1 MFTEHKS
8 VFLFVDSL
16 WSRAPGRASLLI
28 QEEEVKEVECVFS
41 RQTVRRTESRRPFG
55 ESERGKNC
63 FQYWRTQKEDFAMSW
78 GTELWDQFENL
89 DKHTQWGIDF
99 LERYAKFVKERLE
112 IEQNYAKQLRNLVK
126 KYCPKRSKDEEPR
139 FTSCLSFYS
148 ILNELNDYAG
158 QREVVAEEM
167 AHRVYGE
174 LMRYSQDLKAERKH
188 HLQEGRKAQ
197 QHLDHCW
204 KQMDN
209 SKKKFER
216 ECREAEKS
224 QMTYERLDN
233 DINATKSEVEKA
245 KAQFYMRTHSAD
257 ESKNEYAAQLQSFNA
272 EQWKHFHSAIPQIF
286 KNLQNMDE
294 RRTVKLGE
302 TYRSFA
308 EAERRVI
315 PIISKCL
322 EGMVSA
328 AKAVDERRDSVIVV
342 ESFKSGFEPPADFPF
357 EDFSQNLSRTGSD
370 GTISNTP
377 KGDKDRDRDGAP
389 GPRSDPK
396 HPMSRTKNKL
406 WLFGKKPKAPSLE
419 DFSHLPPEQRRKRL
433 QQRIDELNRELQ
445 KEMDQRDALNKMKDV
460 YEKSPQM
467 GDPNSLQPKISETIC
482 NMEKLRSE
490 IHKNE
495 TWLSEVEGKQS
506 SRGDRRHS
514 ADNHHHGPQ
523 GRESPEGSYTD
534 DTSQEH
540 HTPHHR
546 PGPAQPRHPNPDP
559 HEFDDEF
566 DDDDPLPVIGHC
578 KALYSFDGQNEGTL
592 VMAEDEVLYI
602 IEEDKGDGWTR
613 ARKQSGEEGYVP
625 TSYVEITL
633 EKNSK
638 GAVTY
643 I

>member
-1 MFTEHKS
+1 
-8 VFLFVDSL
+8 
-16 WSRAPGRASLLI
+16 
-28 QEEEVKEVECVFS
+28 
-41 RQTVRRTESRRPFG
+41 
-55 ESERGKNC
+55 
-63 FQYWRTQKEDFAMSW
+63 MSW

-126 KYCPKRSKDEEPR
+126 KYCPKRAKDEEPR

-148 ILNELNDYAG
+148 VLNELNDYAG
-158 QREVVAEEM
+158 QREVVAEEL
-167 AHRVYGE
+167 AHKVYGE
-174 LMRYSQDLKAERKH
+174 LMRYSLDLKAERKH

-209 SKKKFER
+209 SKRKFER
-216 ECREAEKS
+216 ECKEAEKS
-224 QMTYERLDN
+224 QISFDRLDN

-245 KAQFYMRTHSAD
+245 KAQFYLRTHMAD
-257 ESKNEYAAQLQSFNA
+257 ESKNEYAAQLQNFNA
-272 EQWKHFHSAIPQIF
+272 EQWKHFNNAIPHIF
-286 KNLQNMDE
+286 KNLQDMDE

-315 PIISKCL
+315 PIVSKCL

-328 AKAVDERRDSVIVV
+328 AKAVDMRRDSSIVV
-342 ESFKSGFEPPADFPF
+342 ESFKSGFDPPGDFPF

-377 KGDKDRDRDGAP
+377 KGDRDREKDGAP

-433 QQRIDELNRELQ
+433 QQRIDELGKELQ

-460 YEKSPQM
+460 YEKNPQM
-467 GDPNSLQPKISETIC
+467 GDPSSLQPKISETIC

-514 ADNHHHGPQ
+514 ADNHHHTPQ

-540 HTPHHR
+540 HPPHHR
-546 PGPAQPRHPNPDP
+546 STPPQPGPPNPDP

-625 TSYVEITL
+625 TSYVEITM
-633 EKNSK
+633 ERNSK
-638 GAVTY
+638 GS
-643 I
+643 

>member
-1 MFTEHKS
+1 
-8 VFLFVDSL
+8 
-16 WSRAPGRASLLI
+16 
-28 QEEEVKEVECVFS
+28 
-41 RQTVRRTESRRPFG
+41 
-55 ESERGKNC
+55 
-63 FQYWRTQKEDFAMSW
+63 MSW
-78 GTELWDQFENL
+78 GTELWDQFDNL

-99 LERYAKFVKERLE
+99 LERYAKFVKERLD

-167 AHRVYGE
+167 GHKVYGE

-197 QHLDHCW
+197 QYLDHCW

-216 ECREAEKS
+216 ECKEAEKS
-224 QMTYERLDN
+224 QMSYEKLDN

-245 KAQFYMRTHSAD
+245 KSQFYLRTHMAD
-257 ESKNEYAAQLQSFNA
+257 ESKNEYAAQLQNFNA
-272 EQWKHFHSAIPQIF
+272 EQWKHFNNAIPHIF
-286 KNLQNMDE
+286 KNLQDMDE

-315 PIISKCL
+315 PIVSKCL

-328 AKAVDERRDSVIVV
+328 AKAVDERRDSAIVV
-342 ESFKSGFEPPADFPF
+342 ESFKSGFEPPGDFPF

-377 KGDKDRDRDGAP
+377 KGDRDGAP
-389 GPRSDPK
+389 GPRPDPK
-396 HPMSRTKNKL
+396 HSMSKTKNKL

-433 QQRIDELNRELQ
+433 QQRIDELNKELQ

-460 YEKSPQM
+460 YEKNPQM
-467 GDPNSLQPKISETIC
+467 GDPSSLQPKISETIC

-514 ADNHHHGPQ
+514 ADNHHHTPQ
-523 GRESPEGSYTD
+523 GRESPEGSYTE

-546 PGPAQPRHPNPDP
+546 TSPPQPGQPNPDP

-625 TSYVEITL
+625 TSYVEITM
-633 EKNSK
+633 EKNCK

>member
-1 MFTEHKS
+1 
-8 VFLFVDSL
+8 
-16 WSRAPGRASLLI
+16 
-28 QEEEVKEVECVFS
+28 
-41 RQTVRRTESRRPFG
+41 
-55 ESERGKNC
+55 
-63 FQYWRTQKEDFAMSW
+63 MSW
-78 GTELWDQFENL
+78 GTELWDQFDNL

-99 LERYAKFVKERLE
+99 VERYAKFVKERLD

-148 ILNELNDYAG
+148 LLNELNDYAG

-197 QHLDHCW
+197 QYLDHCW

-209 SKKKFER
+209 SKRKFER
-216 ECREAEKS
+216 ECKEAEKS
-224 QMTYERLDN
+224 QITFDRLDN

-245 KAQFYMRTHSAD
+245 KAQFYLRTHMAD
-257 ESKNEYAAQLQSFNA
+257 ESKNEYAAQLQNFNA
-272 EQWKHFHSAIPQIF
+272 EQWKHFNNAIPHIF
-286 KNLQNMDE
+286 KNLQDMDE

-315 PIISKCL
+315 PIVSKCL

-328 AKAVDERRDSVIVV
+328 AKAVDERRDSGIVV
-342 ESFKSGFEPPADFPF
+342 ESFKSGFDPPGDFPF

-377 KGDKDRDRDGAP
+377 KGDKDRDGAP
-389 GPRSDPK
+389 GSRPDLK
-396 HPMSRTKNKL
+396 QHPMSRTKNKL

-433 QQRIDELNRELQ
+433 QARIDELNKELQ

-460 YEKSPQM
+460 YEKNPQM
-467 GDPNSLQPKISETIC
+467 GDPGSLQPKISETIC

-514 ADNHHHGPQ
+514 ADNHHHAPQ

-546 PGPAQPRHPNPDP
+546 PKSPPSAHPNPDP

-578 KALYSFDGQNEGTL
+578 KALYGFDGQNEGTL

-625 TSYVEITL
+625 TSYVDITL

-638 GAVTY
+638 GS
-643 I
+643 

>member
-1 MFTEHKS
+1 
-8 VFLFVDSL
+8 
-16 WSRAPGRASLLI
+16 
-28 QEEEVKEVECVFS
+28 
-41 RQTVRRTESRRPFG
+41 
-55 ESERGKNC
+55 
-63 FQYWRTQKEDFAMSW
+63 MSW
-78 GTELWDQFENL
+78 GTELWDQFDNL

-99 LERYAKFVKERLE
+99 LERYAKFVKERLD

-167 AHRVYGE
+167 AHKVYGE
-174 LMRYSQDLKAERKH
+174 LMRYSLDLKAERKH

-204 KQMDN
+204 KQMDS

-224 QMTYERLDN
+224 QVTYDRLDN

-245 KAQFYMRTHSAD
+245 KAQFYLRTHTAD
-257 ESKNEYAAQLQSFNA
+257 ESKNEYASQLQNFNA
-272 EQWKHFHSAIPQIF
+272 EQWKHFNNAIPHIF
-286 KNLQNMDE
+286 KNLQDMDE

-302 TYRSFA
+302 TYRCFA

-315 PIISKCL
+315 PIVSKCL
-322 EGMVSA
+322 EGMVVA
-328 AKAVDERRDSVIVV
+328 AKAVNERKDSAIVV
-342 ESFKSGFEPPADFPF
+342 ESFKSGFEPPGDFPF

-377 KGDKDRDRDGAP
+377 KGERDRDRDRDRDGAP
-389 GPRSDPK
+389 APRSDPK
-396 HPMSRTKNKL
+396 HPMNRTKNKL
-406 WLFGKKPKAPSLE
+406 WLFGKKPKWSVKMAPSLE

-433 QQRIDELNRELQ
+433 QQRIDELNKELQ
-445 KEMDQRDALNKMKDV
+445 KEIDQRDALNKMKDV
-460 YEKSPQM
+460 YEKNPQM
-467 GDPNSLQPKISETIC
+467 GDPNSLQPQISETMC

-490 IHKNE
+490 IHRNE

-514 ADNHHHGPQ
+514 ADNHHHTPQ

-546 PGPAQPRHPNPDP
+546 PNPSQSGQPNPDP

-613 ARKQSGEEGYVP
+613 ARKQSGEDGYVP
-625 TSYVEITL
+625 TSYVEITM

-638 GAVTY
+638 GS
-643 I
+643 

>member
-1 MFTEHKS
+1 
-8 VFLFVDSL
+8 
-16 WSRAPGRASLLI
+16 
-28 QEEEVKEVECVFS
+28 
-41 RQTVRRTESRRPFG
+41 
-55 ESERGKNC
+55 
-63 FQYWRTQKEDFAMSW
+63 MSW
-78 GTELWDQFENL
+78 GTELWDQFDNL

-99 LERYAKFVKERLE
+99 VERYAKFVKERLD

-126 KYCPKRSKDEEPR
+126 KYCPKRSKEEEPR
-139 FTSCLSFYS
+139 FTSCVSFYS
-148 ILNELNDYAG
+148 ILHELNDYAG
-158 QREVVAEEM
+158 QRELVAEEM
-167 AHRVYGE
+167 ALKVYSE
-174 LMRYSQDLKAERKH
+174 LMRYSQDLKGERKH

-197 QHLDHCW
+197 QFLDQCW

-216 ECREAEKS
+216 ECKEAEKS
-224 QMTYERLDN
+224 QNTYERLDN

-245 KAQFYMRTHSAD
+245 KGQFYLRTHMAD
-257 ESKNEYAAQLQSFNA
+257 ESKNEYAAQLQNFNA
-272 EQWKHFHSAIPQIF
+272 EQWKHFNNAIPHIF

-308 EAERRVI
+308 EAERKVI

-322 EGMVSA
+322 DGMVSA
-328 AKAVDERRDSVIVV
+328 AKAVDERKDSAIVV
-342 ESFKSGFEPPADFPF
+342 ESFKSGFEPPGDFPF
-357 EDFSQNLSRTGSD
+357 EDYSQNLSRTGSD

-377 KGDKDRDRDGAP
+377 KGERERDGGSA
-389 GPRSDPK
+389 PRSDPK
-396 HPMSRTKNKL
+396 HPIGRAKNKL

-419 DFSHLPPEQRRKRL
+419 DFSHLPPEQRRKKL
-433 QQRIDELNRELQ
+433 LQRIDELNKELQ
-445 KEMDQRDALNKMKDV
+445 KEVDQRDGLNKMKDV
-460 YEKSPQM
+460 YEKNPQM
-467 GDPNSLQPKISETIC
+467 GDPSSLQPKISETIC

-490 IHKNE
+490 IHRHE
-495 TWLSEVEGKQS
+495 SWLSEVEGKQS

-514 ADNHHHGPQ
+514 VDNHHQTPQ
-523 GRESPEGSYTD
+523 GRESPEGSYTE

-546 PGPAQPRHPNPDP
+546 SAPAKPGNPNPDP

-578 KALYSFDGQNEGTL
+578 KALYSFDGMKYFLWLQGPGI
-592 VMAEDEVLYI
+592 LYI

-625 TSYVEITL
+625 TSYVEITM

>member
-8 VFLFVDSL
+8 VFLFVDCL

-28 QEEEVKEVECVFS
+28 QEEEVKEVECEFS
-41 RQTVRRTESRRPFG
+41 RQTVGRTESRRPFG
-55 ESERGKNC
+55 ESERGENC

-126 KYCPKRSKDEEPR
+126 KYCPKRSKDEE

-216 ECREAEKS
+216 ECKEAEKS
-224 QMTYERLDN
+224 QITYERLDN

-245 KAQFYMRTHSAD
+245 KAQFYMRTHAAD

-328 AKAVDERRDSVIVV
+328 AKAVDERRDSAIVV

-377 KGDKDRDRDGAP
+377 KGDRDRD
-389 GPRSDPK
+389 
-396 HPMSRTKNKL
+396 RTKNKL
-406 WLFGKKPKAPSLE
+406 WLFGKKPKVQE

-460 YEKSPQM
+460 YEKNPQM

-506 SRGDRRHS
+506 SRGDRRHIPCTLS
-514 ADNHHHGPQ
+514 SRLFPV
-523 GRESPEGSYTD
+523 SPEGSYTD

-540 HTPHHR
+540 QTPHHR

>member
-1 MFTEHKS
+1 
-8 VFLFVDSL
+8 
-16 WSRAPGRASLLI
+16 
-28 QEEEVKEVECVFS
+28 
-41 RQTVRRTESRRPFG
+41 
-55 ESERGKNC
+55 
-63 FQYWRTQKEDFAMSW
+63 MSW

-99 LERYAKFVKERLE
+99 LERYAKFVKERLD
-112 IEQNYAKQLRNLVK
+112 IEQSYAKQLRNLVK
-126 KYCPKRSKDEEPR
+126 KYCPKRPKDEEPR
-139 FTSCLSFYS
+139 FTSCVSFYS
-148 ILNELNDYAG
+148 ILGELNDYAG

-167 AHRVYGE
+167 SHKVYNE
-174 LMRYSQDLKAERKH
+174 LMRYSQELKAERKH

-197 QHLDHCW
+197 QFLDHCW

-216 ECREAEKS
+216 ECREAEKA
-224 QMTYERLDN
+224 QMTFDRLDN

-245 KAQFYMRTHSAD
+245 KAQLYMRTHMAD
-257 ESKNEYAAQLQSFNA
+257 ESKNEYAAQLQNFNG
-272 EQWKHFHSAIPQIF
+272 EQWKHYNNSVPHIF
-286 KNLQNMDE
+286 KNIQDMDE

-302 TYRSFA
+302 TYQRFA
-308 EAERRVI
+308 EAEKRVI

-322 EGMVSA
+322 DGMVSA
-328 AKAVDERRDSVIVV
+328 AKAVDARRDSSIVV
-342 ESFKSGFEPPADFPF
+342 ESFKSGFEPPGDFPF
-357 EDFSQNLSRTGSD
+357 EDFSQHLSRTGSD

-377 KGDKDRDRDGAP
+377 KSDRDLGP
-389 GPRSDPK
+389 IPRSEAK
-396 HPMSRTKNKL
+396 HTIGRSKNKL
-406 WLFGKKPKAPSLE
+406 WLFGKKPKVPSLE

-433 QQRIDELNRELQ
+433 QQKLDELNKELQ
-445 KEMDQRDALNKMKDV
+445 KETDQRDALNKMKDV
-460 YEKSPQM
+460 YEKNPQM
-467 GDPNSLQPKISETIC
+467 GDPNSLQPRISETNC
-482 NMEKLRSE
+482 NIQKLRSE

-514 ADNHHHGPQ
+514 ADNHHHTPH

-540 HTPHHR
+540 HTPRHR
-546 PGPAQPRHPNPDP
+546 PAQPTQPIHDP

-592 VMAEDEVLYI
+592 TMAEDEVLYI

-625 TSYVEITL
+625 TSYVEITI

-638 GAVTY
+638 GS
-643 I
+643 

>member
-1 MFTEHKS
+1 
-8 VFLFVDSL
+8 
-16 WSRAPGRASLLI
+16 
-28 QEEEVKEVECVFS
+28 
-41 RQTVRRTESRRPFG
+41 
-55 ESERGKNC
+55 
-63 FQYWRTQKEDFAMSW
+63 MSW
-78 GTELWDQFENL
+78 GTELWDQFDNL
-89 DKHTQWGIDF
+89 DKHTQWSIDF
-99 LERYAKFVKERLE
+99 LERYAKFVKERLD
-112 IEQNYAKQLRNLVK
+112 IEQNYAKQLRSLVK
-126 KYCPKRSKDEEPR
+126 KYCPKRSKEEEPR

-167 AHRVYGE
+167 AHKVYGE

-197 QHLDHCW
+197 QGLDHCW

-209 SKKKFER
+209 SKRKFER
-216 ECREAEKS
+216 ECKEAEKS
-224 QMTYERLDN
+224 QLTFDRLDN

-245 KAQFYMRTHSAD
+245 KAQFYLRTHMAD
-257 ESKNEYAAQLQSFNA
+257 ESKNEYAAQLQNFNA
-272 EQWKHFHSAIPQIF
+272 EQWKHFNNNIPHIF
-286 KNLQNMDE
+286 KNLQDMDE

-308 EAERRVI
+308 EAERRVV

-328 AKAVDERRDSVIVV
+328 AKAVDERRDSAIVV
-342 ESFKSGFEPPADFPF
+342 ESFKSGFDPPGDFPF

-377 KGDKDRDRDGAP
+377 KGDRDKDGAP

-396 HPMSRTKNKL
+396 HPTSRTKNKL

-433 QQRIDELNRELQ
+433 QQRIDELNKELQ
-445 KEMDQRDALNKMKDV
+445 KEVDQRDALNKMKDV
-460 YEKSPQM
+460 YEKNPQM
-467 GDPNSLQPKISETIC
+467 GDPSSLQPKISETIC

-514 ADNHHHGPQ
+514 ADNHHHTPQ

-540 HTPHHR
+540 HTPHRR
-546 PGPAQPRHPNPDP
+546 PTPAQPGPPNPDP

-625 TSYVEITL
+625 TSYVEITM

>member
-1 MFTEHKS
+1 
-8 VFLFVDSL
+8 
-16 WSRAPGRASLLI
+16 
-28 QEEEVKEVECVFS
+28 
-41 RQTVRRTESRRPFG
+41 
-55 ESERGKNC
+55 
-63 FQYWRTQKEDFAMSW
+63 MSW
-78 GTELWDQFENL
+78 GTELWDQFDNL

-99 LERYAKFVKERLE
+99 LERYAKFVKERLD

-148 ILNELNDYAG
+148 VLNELNDYAG

-167 AHRVYGE
+167 AHKVYGE

-197 QHLDHCW
+197 QYLDHCW

-224 QMTYERLDN
+224 QITYDRLDN

-245 KAQFYMRTHSAD
+245 KAQFYLRTHMAD
-257 ESKNEYAAQLQSFNA
+257 ESKNEYAAQLQNFNA
-272 EQWKHFHSAIPQIF
+272 EQWKHFNNAIPHIF
-286 KNLQNMDE
+286 KNLQDMDE

-315 PIISKCL
+315 PIITKCL
-322 EGMVSA
+322 DGMVSA
-328 AKAVDERRDSVIVV
+328 AKAVDNKRDSSIVI
-342 ESFKSGFEPPADFPF
+342 ESFKSGFEPPGDFPF

-377 KGDKDRDRDGAP
+377 KGDRDRDGAP
-389 GPRSDPK
+389 GPRQDPK

-433 QQRIDELNRELQ
+433 QQRIDELSKELQ

-460 YEKSPQM
+460 YEKNPQM
-467 GDPNSLQPKISETIC
+467 GDPSSLQPKISETIC

-495 TWLSEVEGKQS
+495 TWLAEVEGKQS

-514 ADNHHHGPQ
+514 ADNHHHTPQ

-540 HTPHHR
+540 HTPHKHSSPPQ
-546 PGPAQPRHPNPDP
+546 PGQPNPDP

-625 TSYVEITL
+625 TSYVEITM

-638 GAVTY
+638 GS
-643 I
+643 

>member
-1 MFTEHKS
+1 
-8 VFLFVDSL
+8 
-16 WSRAPGRASLLI
+16 
-28 QEEEVKEVECVFS
+28 
-41 RQTVRRTESRRPFG
+41 
-55 ESERGKNC
+55 
-63 FQYWRTQKEDFAMSW
+63 MSW

-126 KYCPKRSKDEEPR
+126 KYCPKRPKDEEPR
-139 FTSCLSFYS
+139 FTACVSFYS

-158 QREVVAEEM
+158 QRELVAEEM
-167 AHRVYGE
+167 GHKVYGE
-174 LMRYSQDLKAERKH
+174 LMRYSQDLKGERKH

-197 QHLDHCW
+197 QYLDQCW
-204 KQMDN
+204 KQMDS

-216 ECREAEKS
+216 ECKEAEKS
-224 QMTYERLDN
+224 QITFEKLDN
-233 DINATKSEVEKA
+233 DANATKSEVEKA
-245 KAQFYMRTHSAD
+245 KSQYYLRTHMAD
-257 ESKNEYAAQLQSFNA
+257 ESKNEYAAQLQNFNA
-272 EQWKHFHSAIPQIF
+272 EQWKHFNNAIPHIF
-286 KNLQNMDE
+286 KNLQAMDE

-315 PIISKCL
+315 PIVSKCL

-328 AKAVDERRDSVIVV
+328 AKAVDERKDSAIVV
-342 ESFKSGFEPPADFPF
+342 ESFKSGFEPPGDFPF

-370 GTISNTP
+370 VTISSTP
-377 KGDKDRDRDGAP
+377 RADKEGTPVSRPD
-389 GPRSDPK
+389 PRLAINK
-396 HPMSRTKNKL
+396 TKNKL

-419 DFSHLPPEQRRKRL
+419 DYSHLPPEQRRKRL
-433 QQRIDELNRELQ
+433 QQKIEELQ
-445 KEMDQRDALNKMKDV
+445 KELQREIDQRDALNKMKDV
-460 YEKSPQM
+460 YEKNPQM
-467 GDPNSLQPKISETIC
+467 GDPTSLQPKISETMC

-490 IHKNE
+490 IHRNE
-495 TWLSEVEGKQS
+495 TWLSEVEGKPS

-514 ADNHHHGPQ
+514 ADNHQQTPQ

-540 HTPHHR
+540 HTPRHR
-546 PGPAQPRHPNPDP
+546 SIPPPMVHNSDP

-578 KALYSFDGQNEGTL
+578 KALYSFDGQNDGTL
-592 VMAEDEVLYI
+592 MMAEDEVLYI

-625 TSYVEITL
+625 TSYVEITM
-633 EKNSK
+633 ERNSK
-638 GAVTY
+638 GS
-643 I
+643 

>member
-1 MFTEHKS
+1 
-8 VFLFVDSL
+8 
-16 WSRAPGRASLLI
+16 
-28 QEEEVKEVECVFS
+28 
-41 RQTVRRTESRRPFG
+41 
-55 ESERGKNC
+55 
-63 FQYWRTQKEDFAMSW
+63 MSW
-78 GTELWDQFENL
+78 GTELWDQFDNL

-99 LERYAKFVKERLE
+99 LERYAKFVKERLD

-167 AHRVYGE
+167 AHKVYGE

-197 QHLDHCW
+197 QYLDHCW

-209 SKKKFER
+209 SKRKFER

-224 QMTYERLDN
+224 QVTYERLDN

-245 KAQFYMRTHSAD
+245 KAQFYLRTHMAD
-257 ESKNEYAAQLQSFNA
+257 ESKNEYAAQLQNFNA
-272 EQWKHFHSAIPQIF
+272 EQWKHFNNAIPNIF
-286 KNLQNMDE
+286 KKLQDMDE
-294 RRTVKLGE
+294 RRTVKIGE

-308 EAERRVI
+308 EAERKVI

-328 AKAVDERRDSVIVV
+328 AKAVDERRDSAIVV
-342 ESFKSGFEPPADFPF
+342 ESFKSGFEPPGDFPF
-357 EDFSQNLSRTGSD
+357 EDYSQNLNRTGSD
-370 GTISNTP
+370 ATISNTP
-377 KGDKDRDRDGAP
+377 KGDRERDGAP
-389 GPRSDPK
+389 GPRPDPK
-396 HPMSRTKNKL
+396 HAMSRTKNKL
-406 WLFGKKPKAPSLE
+406 WLFGKKPKVPSLE
-419 DFSHLPPEQRRKRL
+419 DFSHLPPEQRRKKL
-433 QQRIDELNRELQ
+433 QQRIDELSKELQ

-460 YEKSPQM
+460 YEKNPQM

-514 ADNHHHGPQ
+514 ADNHHHTPQ

-540 HTPHHR
+540 HTPRHRTGPPQPGQPHH
-546 PGPAQPRHPNPDP
+546 DP

-625 TSYVEITL
+625 TSYIDITL
-633 EKNSK
+633 EKSSK
-638 GAVTY
+638 GSSGRCSCRSVCCGRRHVQPPGGAA
-643 I
+643 

>member
-1 MFTEHKS
+1 MR
-8 VFLFVDSL
+8 VFLGPL
-16 WSRAPGRASLLI
+16 WSRAPGLGGPADSGGGGG
-28 QEEEVKEVECVFS
+28 VSVC
-41 RQTVRRTESRRPFG
+41 RQTVSQEHRSPSGGLESQSG
-55 ESERGKNC
+55 ENC
-63 FQYWRTQKEDFAMSW
+63 VQHGRTQKEESDMSW

-99 LERYAKFVKERLE
+99 LERYAKFVKERLD
-112 IEQNYAKQLRNLVK
+112 IEQTYAKQLRNLVK

-158 QREVVAEEM
+158 QREVVAEDM
-167 AHRVYGE
+167 AHKVYGE
-174 LMRYSQDLKAERKH
+174 LMRYSQDLKSERKH

-197 QHLDHCW
+197 QYLDHCW

-209 SKKKFER
+209 SKRKFER
-216 ECREAEKS
+216 ECKEAEKS
-224 QMTYERLDN
+224 QVTYERLDN

-245 KAQFYMRTHSAD
+245 KAQFYLRTHMAD
-257 ESKNEYAAQLQSFNA
+257 ESKNEYAAQLQNFNA
-272 EQWKHFHSAIPQIF
+272 EQWKHFNNAIPHIF
-286 KNLQNMDE
+286 KNLQDMDQ

-328 AKAVDERRDSVIVV
+328 AKAVDERRDSSIVV
-342 ESFKSGFEPPADFPF
+342 ESFKSGFDPPGDFPF

-377 KGDKDRDRDGAP
+377 KGDRDGTP
-389 GPRSDPK
+389 GSRSDPK

-433 QQRIDELNRELQ
+433 QQRIDELSKELQ

-460 YEKSPQM
+460 YEKNPQM
-467 GDPNSLQPKISETIC
+467 GDPSSLQPKISETIC

-514 ADNHHHGPQ
+514 ADNHHHAPQ

-540 HTPHHR
+540 QTPHR
-546 PGPAQPRHPNPDP
+546 RTSPPQPGHPNPDP

>member
-1 MFTEHKS
+1 
-8 VFLFVDSL
+8 
-16 WSRAPGRASLLI
+16 
-28 QEEEVKEVECVFS
+28 
-41 RQTVRRTESRRPFG
+41 
-55 ESERGKNC
+55 
-63 FQYWRTQKEDFAMSW
+63 MSW

-167 AHRVYGE
+167 AHKVYGE
-174 LMRYSQDLKAERKH
+174 LMRYGQDLKAERKH

-197 QHLDHCW
+197 QYLDHCW

-209 SKKKFER
+209 SKRKFER
-216 ECREAEKS
+216 ECKEAEKS
-224 QMTYERLDN
+224 QVTYERLDN

-245 KAQFYMRTHSAD
+245 KAQFYLRTHMAD
-257 ESKNEYAAQLQSFNA
+257 ESKNEYAAQLQNFNA
-272 EQWKHFHSAIPQIF
+272 EQWKHFNNSIPNIF
-286 KNLQNMDE
+286 KNLQDMDE

-308 EAERRVI
+308 EAERRVV

-328 AKAVDERRDSVIVV
+328 AKAVDERRDSAIVV
-342 ESFKSGFEPPADFPF
+342 ESFKSGFEPPGDFPF
-357 EDFSQNLSRTGSD
+357 EDFSQNLSRTGLD
-370 GTISNTP
+370 GSISNTP
-377 KGDKDRDRDGAP
+377 KGDRDRDGVP

-433 QQRIDELNRELQ
+433 QQRIDELNKELQ

-460 YEKSPQM
+460 YEKNPQM

-514 ADNHHHGPQ
+514 ADNHHHTPQ

-534 DTSQEH
+534 DTNQEH

-546 PGPAQPRHPNPDP
+546 TSPPQPGHPNPDP

-592 VMAEDEVLYI
+592 VMKEDEVLYI

-625 TSYVEITL
+625 TSYVEITM

>member
-1 MFTEHKS
+1 
-8 VFLFVDSL
+8 
-16 WSRAPGRASLLI
+16 
-28 QEEEVKEVECVFS
+28 
-41 RQTVRRTESRRPFG
+41 
-55 ESERGKNC
+55 
-63 FQYWRTQKEDFAMSW
+63 MSW

-216 ECREAEKS
+216 ECKEAEKS
-224 QMTYERLDN
+224 QITYERLDN

-245 KAQFYMRTHSAD
+245 KAQFYMRTHAAD

-328 AKAVDERRDSVIVV
+328 AKAVDERRDSAIVV

-377 KGDKDRDRDGAP
+377 KGDRDRERDGAP

-406 WLFGKKPKAPSLE
+406 WLFGKKPKWSVKMAPSLE

-460 YEKSPQM
+460 YEKNPQM

-540 HTPHHR
+540 QTPHHR

-638 GAVTY
+638 GS
-643 I
+643 

>member
-1 MFTEHKS
+1 
-8 VFLFVDSL
+8 
-16 WSRAPGRASLLI
+16 
-28 QEEEVKEVECVFS
+28 
-41 RQTVRRTESRRPFG
+41 
-55 ESERGKNC
+55 
-63 FQYWRTQKEDFAMSW
+63 MSW
-78 GTELWDQFENL
+78 GTELWDQFDNL

-167 AHRVYGE
+167 AIKVYGE

-197 QHLDHCW
+197 QYLDHSW

-209 SKKKFER
+209 SKRKFER
-216 ECREAEKS
+216 ECKEAEKS
-224 QMTYERLDN
+224 QITYDRLDN

-245 KAQFYMRTHSAD
+245 KAQFYLRTHMAD
-257 ESKNEYAAQLQSFNA
+257 ESKNEYAAQLQNFNA
-272 EQWKHFHSAIPQIF
+272 EQWKHFNNAIPHIF
-286 KNLQNMDE
+286 KNLQDMDE

-315 PIISKCL
+315 PIVSKCL

-328 AKAVDERRDSVIVV
+328 AKAVDQRRDAAIVV
-342 ESFKSGFEPPADFPF
+342 ESFKSGFEPPGDFPF

-377 KGDKDRDRDGAP
+377 KGERERDGAP
-389 GPRSDPK
+389 GPRTDPK
-396 HPMSRTKNKL
+396 HQMSRTKNKL

-433 QQRIDELNRELQ
+433 QQRIDELSKELQ

-460 YEKSPQM
+460 YEKNPQM

-514 ADNHHHGPQ
+514 ADNHHHTPQ

-546 PGPAQPRHPNPDP
+546 TSPPQPGNLNPDP

>member
-1 MFTEHKS
+1 MTIGAL
-8 VFLFVDSL
+8 V
-16 WSRAPGRASLLI
+16 WAALLVQADRE
-28 QEEEVKEVECVFS
+28 QEEEEEECWS
-41 RQTVRRTESRRPFG
+41 ADPQSKLRSTSGSLGAPQRGSLRPIREKSKG
-55 ESERGKNC
+55 ES
-63 FQYWRTQKEDFAMSW
+63 AMSW
-78 GTELWDQFENL
+78 GTELWDQFDNL

-99 LERYAKFVKERLE
+99 LERYAKFVKERLD
-112 IEQNYAKQLRNLVK
+112 IEQNYAKQLRTLVK

-139 FTSCLSFYS
+139 FTSCLSFYAV
-148 ILNELNDYAG
+148 LNELNDYAG

-167 AHRVYGE
+167 THKVYGE

-188 HLQEGRKAQ
+188 HLQEARKAQ

-204 KQMDN
+204 KLMDN
-209 SKKKFER
+209 SKRKFER
-216 ECREAEKS
+216 ECKEAEKS
-224 QMTYERLDN
+224 QITYDRLDN

-245 KAQFYMRTHSAD
+245 KAQFYLRTHMAD
-257 ESKNEYAAQLQSFNA
+257 ESKNEYAAQLQNFNG
-272 EQWKHFHSAIPQIF
+272 EQWKHFNNAIPHIF
-286 KNLQNMDE
+286 KNLQDMDD

-315 PIISKCL
+315 PIVSKCL

-328 AKAVDERRDSVIVV
+328 AKAVDMRRDSAIVV
-342 ESFKSGFEPPADFPF
+342 ESFKSGFEPPGDFPF

-377 KGDKDRDRDGAP
+377 KGDKDRDRE
-389 GPRSDPK
+389 GPPASRTDPK

-433 QQRIDELNRELQ
+433 QQRIDELAKELQ
-445 KEMDQRDALNKMKDV
+445 KEIDQRDALNKMKDV
-460 YEKSPQM
+460 YEKNPQM
-467 GDPNSLQPKISETIC
+467 GDPTSLQPKISETMC
-482 NMEKLRSE
+482 TMEKLRSE

-514 ADNHHHGPQ
+514 ADSHHHTPQ

-540 HTPHHR
+540 QAPQQRPSPPKPGQPH
-546 PGPAQPRHPNPDP
+546 PDT

-613 ARKQSGEEGYVP
+613 ARKQSGGEGYVP
-625 TSYVEITL
+625 TSYVEITM
-633 EKNSK
+633 ERNSK

>member
-1 MFTEHKS
+1 
-8 VFLFVDSL
+8 
-16 WSRAPGRASLLI
+16 
-28 QEEEVKEVECVFS
+28 
-41 RQTVRRTESRRPFG
+41 
-55 ESERGKNC
+55 
-63 FQYWRTQKEDFAMSW
+63 MSW

-216 ECREAEKS
+216 ECKEAEKS
-224 QMTYERLDN
+224 QITYERLDN

-245 KAQFYMRTHSAD
+245 KAQFYMRTHAAD

-328 AKAVDERRDSVIVV
+328 AKAVDERRDSAIVV

-377 KGDKDRDRDGAP
+377 KGDRDRERDGAP

-460 YEKSPQM
+460 YEKNPQM

-540 HTPHHR
+540 QTPHHR

-638 GAVTY
+638 GS
-643 I
+643 

>member
-1 MFTEHKS
+1 
-8 VFLFVDSL
+8 
-16 WSRAPGRASLLI
+16 
-28 QEEEVKEVECVFS
+28 
-41 RQTVRRTESRRPFG
+41 
-55 ESERGKNC
+55 
-63 FQYWRTQKEDFAMSW
+63 MSW

-188 HLQEGRKAQ
+188 EGRKAQ

-224 QMTYERLDN
+224 QITYERLDN

-328 AKAVDERRDSVIVV
+328 AKAVDERRDSAIVV

-370 GTISNTP
+370 AKTTSRQEKHCTMDPIS
-377 KGDKDRDRDGAP
+377 
-389 GPRSDPK
+389 
-396 HPMSRTKNKL
+396 HPDL
-406 WLFGKKPKAPSLE
+406 WLCPLFLLPTQSPAFCPPPPPSSSRSWSTSHLFPPPRFSSDLVSHYLSEIKTTVPRIPRNLRSLRRGVRQTAPSLE

-460 YEKSPQM
+460 YEKNPQM

-546 PGPAQPRHPNPDP
+546 PGP
-559 HEFDDEF
+559 FDDEF

>member
-1 MFTEHKS
+1 MAA
-8 VFLFVDSL
+8 D
-16 WSRAPGRASLLI
+16 
-28 QEEEVKEVECVFS
+28 
-41 RQTVRRTESRRPFG
+41 
-55 ESERGKNC
+55 N
-63 FQYWRTQKEDFAMSW
+63 
-78 GTELWDQFENL
+78 DQFDNL

-99 LERYAKFVKERLE
+99 LERYAKFVKERLD
-112 IEQNYAKQLRNLVK
+112 IEQNSLFHIRNLVK

-148 ILNELNDYAG
+148 ILNELNDFAG

-167 AHRVYGE
+167 SQKVYGE
-174 LMRYSQDLKAERKH
+174 LMRYSQDLKSERKH
-188 HLQEGRKAQ
+188 VRGGRKPK
-197 QHLDHCW
+197 QHLGHCW
-204 KQMDN
+204 KQMNN
-209 SKKKFER
+209 SKRKFER
-216 ECREAEKS
+216 ECKEAEKS
-224 QMTYERLDN
+224 QITYDRLDN

-245 KAQFYMRTHSAD
+245 KSQFYLRTHMAD
-257 ESKNEYAAQLQSFNA
+257 ESKNEYAAQLQNFNA
-272 EQWKHFHSAIPQIF
+272 EQWKHFNNAIPHIF
-286 KNLQNMDE
+286 KNLQDMDE

-315 PIISKCL
+315 PIVSKCL

-328 AKAVDERRDSVIVV
+328 AKAVNERKDSAIVV
-342 ESFKSGFEPPADFPF
+342 ESFKSGFEPPGDFPF

-377 KGDKDRDRDGAP
+377 KGEKDRDSTP

-433 QQRIDELNRELQ
+433 QQRIDELSKELQ

-460 YEKSPQM
+460 YEKNPQM
-467 GDPNSLQPKISETIC
+467 GDPISLQPKISETIC

-514 ADNHHHGPQ
+514 ADNHHHTPQ

-540 HTPHHR
+540 HTPHR
-546 PGPAQPRHPNPDP
+546 RAGPPKPGNPTPDP

-625 TSYVEITL
+625 TSYVEITM

>member
-1 MFTEHKS
+1 
-8 VFLFVDSL
+8 
-16 WSRAPGRASLLI
+16 
-28 QEEEVKEVECVFS
+28 
-41 RQTVRRTESRRPFG
+41 
-55 ESERGKNC
+55 
-63 FQYWRTQKEDFAMSW
+63 MSW

-89 DKHTQWGIDF
+89 DKHSQWGIDF

-167 AHRVYGE
+167 GHKVYGE
-174 LMRYSQDLKAERKH
+174 LMRYGQDLKAERKH

-197 QHLDHCW
+197 QYLDQCW

-216 ECREAEKS
+216 ECKEAEKS
-224 QMTYERLDN
+224 QLSYDRLDN

-245 KAQFYMRTHSAD
+245 KSQFYLRTHMAD
-257 ESKNEYAAQLQSFNA
+257 ESKNEYAAQLQNFNA
-272 EQWKHFHSAIPQIF
+272 EQWKHFNNAIPHIF
-286 KNLQNMDE
+286 KNLQAMDE

-308 EAERRVI
+308 EVERRVV

-328 AKAVDERRDSVIVV
+328 AKAVDERRDSSIVV
-342 ESFKSGFEPPADFPF
+342 ESFKSGFDPPGDFPF

-370 GTISNTP
+370 GTISATP
-377 KGDKDRDRDGAP
+377 KGERDREGGP
-389 GPRSDPK
+389 GPRPDPK
-396 HPMSRTKNKL
+396 HPMGKAKNKL
-406 WLFGKKPKAPSLE
+406 WLFGKKPKSPSSSPPPPPPSSSSSSRPAAHLPPPPRFSSDPVGYCLSEIKTTVPRLPALRGLRRGWSVKMAPSLE

-433 QQRIDELNRELQ
+433 QQRIDELSKELQ
-445 KEMDQRDALNKMKDV
+445 KEVDQRDALNKMKDV
-460 YEKSPQM
+460 YEKNPQM
-467 GDPNSLQPKISETIC
+467 GDPSSLQPKISETMC

-495 TWLSEVEGKQS
+495 SWLSEVEGKQS

-514 ADNHHHGPQ
+514 ADNHHHTPQ

-540 HTPHHR
+540 HTPHHHSSPPQ
-546 PGPAQPRHPNPDP
+546 PGPPNPDP

-625 TSYVEITL
+625 TSYVEITM

>member
-1 MFTEHKS
+1 
-8 VFLFVDSL
+8 
-16 WSRAPGRASLLI
+16 
-28 QEEEVKEVECVFS
+28 
-41 RQTVRRTESRRPFG
+41 
-55 ESERGKNC
+55 
-63 FQYWRTQKEDFAMSW
+63 MSW
-78 GTELWDQFENL
+78 GTELWDQFDNL

-99 LERYAKFVKERLE
+99 LERYAKFVKERLDV
-112 IEQNYAKQLRNLVK
+112 EQNYAKQLRNLVK

-167 AHRVYGE
+167 AHKVYGE

-197 QHLDHCW
+197 QYLDHCW

-209 SKKKFER
+209 SKRKFER
-216 ECREAEKS
+216 DCKEAEKS
-224 QMTYERLDN
+224 QISYDRLDN

-245 KAQFYMRTHSAD
+245 KAQFYLRTHMAD
-257 ESKNEYAAQLQSFNA
+257 ESKNEYAAQLQNFNA
-272 EQWKHFHSAIPQIF
+272 EQWKHFNNAIPHIF
-286 KNLQNMDE
+286 KNLQDMDE

-315 PIISKCL
+315 PIVSKCL

-328 AKAVDERRDSVIVV
+328 AKAVDERRDSSIVI
-342 ESFKSGFEPPADFPF
+342 ESFKSGFEPPGDFPF

-370 GTISNTP
+370 ATISNTP
-377 KGDKDRDRDGAP
+377 KGDRERDGAP
-389 GPRSDPK
+389 GPRPDPK
-396 HPMSRTKNKL
+396 HNTGRTKNKL
-406 WLFGKKPKAPSLE
+406 WLFGKKPKAPSVE

-433 QQRIDELNRELQ
+433 QQRIDELSRELQ

-460 YEKSPQM
+460 YEKNPQM
-467 GDPNSLQPKISETIC
+467 GDPSSLQPKISETIC

-514 ADNHHHGPQ
+514 ADNHHHTPQ

-546 PGPAQPRHPNPDP
+546 SGPPQPGNPNPDP

-638 GAVTY
+638 GS
-643 I
+643 

>member
-1 MFTEHKS
+1 MERRRRRRRRKRRRRRRS
-8 VFLFVDSL
+8 VFV
-16 WSRAPGRASLLI
+16 G
-28 QEEEVKEVECVFS
+28 
-41 RQTVRRTESRRPFG
+41 QTVSQEDRSPSGSLG
-55 ESERGKNC
+55 ESEPGKLSPHTG
-63 FQYWRTQKEDFAMSW
+63 RSHTGESAMSW
-78 GTELWDQFENL
+78 GTELWDQFDNL

-99 LERYAKFVKERLE
+99 LERYAKFVKERLD
-112 IEQNYAKQLRNLVK
+112 IEQNYAKLLRNLVK

-148 ILNELNDYAG
+148 ILNELNDFAG

-167 AHRVYGE
+167 SQKVYGE
-174 LMRYSQDLKAERKH
+174 LMRYSQDLKSERKH

-197 QHLDHCW
+197 QYLDHCW

-209 SKKKFER
+209 SKRKFER
-216 ECREAEKS
+216 ECKEAEKS
-224 QMTYERLDN
+224 QINYDRLDN

-245 KAQFYMRTHSAD
+245 KSQFYLRTHMAD
-257 ESKNEYAAQLQSFNA
+257 ESKNEYAAQLQNFNA
-272 EQWKHFHSAIPQIF
+272 EQWKHFNNAIPHIF
-286 KNLQNMDE
+286 KNLQDMDE

-315 PIISKCL
+315 PIVSKCL

-328 AKAVDERRDSVIVV
+328 AKAVDERRDSAIVV
-342 ESFKSGFEPPADFPF
+342 ESFKSGFEPPGDFPF

-377 KGDKDRDRDGAP
+377 KGERDSAP

-433 QQRIDELNRELQ
+433 QQRIDELSKELQ

-460 YEKSPQM
+460 YEKNPQM
-467 GDPNSLQPKISETIC
+467 GDPISLQPKISETIC

-514 ADNHHHGPQ
+514 ADNHHHTPQ

-540 HTPHHR
+540 HTPHR
-546 PGPAQPRHPNPDP
+546 RAGPPQPGKPTPDP

-638 GAVTY
+638 GS
-643 I
+643 

>member
-1 MFTEHKS
+1 
-8 VFLFVDSL
+8 
-16 WSRAPGRASLLI
+16 
-28 QEEEVKEVECVFS
+28 
-41 RQTVRRTESRRPFG
+41 
-55 ESERGKNC
+55 
-63 FQYWRTQKEDFAMSW
+63 
-78 GTELWDQFENL
+78 
-89 DKHTQWGIDF
+89 F

-406 WLFGKKPKAPSLE
+406 WLFGKKPKSPAFCPPPPPSSSRSWSTSHLFPPPRFSSDLVSHYLSEIKTTAPSLE

-546 PGPAQPRHPNPDP
+546 PGP
-559 HEFDDEF
+559 FDDEF

-578 KALYSFDGQNEGTL
+578 KALYSFDGETL
-592 VMAEDEVLYI
+592 EFNLNGVLYI

>member
-1 MFTEHKS
+1 
-8 VFLFVDSL
+8 
-16 WSRAPGRASLLI
+16 
-28 QEEEVKEVECVFS
+28 
-41 RQTVRRTESRRPFG
+41 
-55 ESERGKNC
+55 
-63 FQYWRTQKEDFAMSW
+63 MSW
-78 GTELWDQFENL
+78 GTELWDQFDNL

-99 LERYAKFVKERLE
+99 LERYSKFVKERLD
-112 IEQNYAKQLRNLVK
+112 IEQTYAKQLRTLVK
-126 KYCPKRSKDEEPR
+126 KYCPKRSKEEEPR
-139 FTSCLSFYS
+139 FTTCLSFYS
-148 ILNELNDYAG
+148 VMNELNDYAG

-167 AHRVYGE
+167 AHKVYGE
-174 LMRYSQDLKAERKH
+174 LMKYSQDLKAERKH

-204 KQMDN
+204 KLMDN
-209 SKKKFER
+209 SKRKFER
-216 ECREAEKS
+216 ECKEAEKS
-224 QMTYERLDN
+224 QITYDRLDN

-245 KAQFYMRTHSAD
+245 KAQFYLRTHMAD
-257 ESKNEYAAQLQSFNA
+257 ESKNEYAAQLQNFNA
-272 EQWKHFHSAIPQIF
+272 EQWKHFNNAIPHIF
-286 KNLQNMDE
+286 KNLQDMDE

-315 PIISKCL
+315 PIVSKCL

-328 AKAVDERRDSVIVV
+328 AKAVDMRRDSVIVV

-377 KGDKDRDRDGAP
+377 KGDRDRDRDRDAAP
-389 GPRSDPK
+389 GSRPDPK

-433 QQRIDELNRELQ
+433 QQRIDELSKELQ
-445 KEMDQRDALNKMKDV
+445 KEIDQRDALNKMKDV
-460 YEKSPQM
+460 YEKNPQM
-467 GDPNSLQPKISETIC
+467 GDPTSLQPKISETIC

-514 ADNHHHGPQ
+514 ADNHHHTPQ

-540 HTPHHR
+540 HAPQQQRTSPPK
-546 PGPAQPRHPNPDP
+546 PGQPNPDL

-613 ARKQSGEEGYVP
+613 ARKQGGEEGYVP
-625 TSYVEITL
+625 TSYVEITM
-633 EKNSK
+633 ERNSK

>member
-1 MFTEHKS
+1 
-8 VFLFVDSL
+8 
-16 WSRAPGRASLLI
+16 
-28 QEEEVKEVECVFS
+28 
-41 RQTVRRTESRRPFG
+41 
-55 ESERGKNC
+55 
-63 FQYWRTQKEDFAMSW
+63 MSW

-224 QMTYERLDN
+224 QITYERLDN

-328 AKAVDERRDSVIVV
+328 AKAVDERRDSAIVV

-460 YEKSPQM
+460 YEKNPQM

>member
-1 MFTEHKS
+1 
-8 VFLFVDSL
+8 
-16 WSRAPGRASLLI
+16 
-28 QEEEVKEVECVFS
+28 
-41 RQTVRRTESRRPFG
+41 
-55 ESERGKNC
+55 
-63 FQYWRTQKEDFAMSW
+63 MSW
-78 GTELWDQFENL
+78 GTELWDQFDNL

-99 LERYAKFVKERLE
+99 LERYAKFVKERLD

-126 KYCPKRSKDEEPR
+126 KYSPKRPKDEEPR

-167 AHRVYGE
+167 AHKVYGE

-197 QHLDHCW
+197 QYLDHCW

-209 SKKKFER
+209 SKRKFER
-216 ECREAEKS
+216 ECKEAEKS
-224 QMTYERLDN
+224 QVTYERLDN
-233 DINATKSEVEKA
+233 DVNATKSEVEKA
-245 KAQFYMRTHSAD
+245 KNQYYLRTHMAD
-257 ESKNEYAAQLQSFNA
+257 ESKNEYAAQLQNFNG
-272 EQWKHFHSAIPQIF
+272 EQWKHFNNAIPHIF
-286 KNLQNMDE
+286 KNLQGMDE

-315 PIISKCL
+315 PIVSKCL

-328 AKAVDERRDSVIVV
+328 AKAVDERRDSTIVV
-342 ESFKSGFEPPADFPF
+342 ESFKSGFDPPGDFPF

-377 KGDKDRDRDGAP
+377 KGDRDRDGGP
-389 GPRSDPK
+389 GSRPDPK
-396 HPMSRTKNKL
+396 HATSKTKNKL

-433 QQRIDELNRELQ
+433 QQRIDELSKELQ

-460 YEKSPQM
+460 YEKNPQM

-514 ADNHHHGPQ
+514 ADNHHHTPQ

-546 PGPAQPRHPNPDP
+546 STPAKPGPPNPDP

>member
-1 MFTEHKS
+1 
-8 VFLFVDSL
+8 
-16 WSRAPGRASLLI
+16 
-28 QEEEVKEVECVFS
+28 
-41 RQTVRRTESRRPFG
+41 
-55 ESERGKNC
+55 
-63 FQYWRTQKEDFAMSW
+63 MSW
-78 GTELWDQFENL
+78 GTELWDQFDNL

-112 IEQNYAKQLRNLVK
+112 VEQNYAKQLRNLVK

-148 ILNELNDYAG
+148 VLNELNDYAG

-167 AHRVYGE
+167 AHKVYGE

-197 QHLDHCW
+197 QYLDHCW

-216 ECREAEKS
+216 ECKEAEKS
-224 QMTYERLDN
+224 QITYDRLDN

-245 KAQFYMRTHSAD
+245 KAQFYLRTHMAD
-257 ESKNEYAAQLQSFNA
+257 ESKNEYAAQLQNFNA
-272 EQWKHFHSAIPQIF
+272 EQWKHFNNAIPHIF
-286 KNLQNMDE
+286 KNLQDMDE

-322 EGMVSA
+322 DGMVSA
-328 AKAVDERRDSVIVV
+328 AKAVDMRKDSSIVV
-342 ESFKSGFEPPADFPF
+342 ESFKSGFDPPGDFPF

-377 KGDKDRDRDGAP
+377 KGERDRDGAP
-389 GPRSDPK
+389 GPRQDPK

-433 QQRIDELNRELQ
+433 QHRIDELSKELQ

-460 YEKSPQM
+460 YEKNPQM

-514 ADNHHHGPQ
+514 ADNHHHTPQ

-540 HTPHHR
+540 HKPQQR
-546 PGPAQPRHPNPDP
+546 SSPPQPGQPNPDP

-625 TSYVEITL
+625 TSYVEITM

>member
-1 MFTEHKS
+1 MHLPADLRS
-8 VFLFVDSL
+8 NPHL
-16 WSRAPGRASLLI
+16 WS
-28 QEEEVKEVECVFS
+28 
-41 RQTVRRTESRRPFG
+41 
-55 ESERGKNC
+55 
-63 FQYWRTQKEDFAMSW
+63 
-78 GTELWDQFENL
+78 ELWDQFENL

-99 LERYAKFVKERLE
+99 LERYAKFVKERLD

-126 KYCPKRSKDEEPR
+126 KYCPKRAKDEEPR
-139 FTSCLSFYS
+139 FTSCLSFNS
-148 ILNELNDYAG
+148 VLNELNDYAG

-167 AHRVYGE
+167 AHKVYGE

-209 SKKKFER
+209 SKRKFER

-224 QMTYERLDN
+224 QITYDRLDN

-245 KAQFYMRTHSAD
+245 KAQFYLRNHMAD
-257 ESKNEYAAQLQSFNA
+257 ESKNEYAAQLQNFNA
-272 EQWKHFHSAIPQIF
+272 EQWKHFNNAIPHIF
-286 KNLQNMDE
+286 KNLQDMDE

-328 AKAVDERRDSVIVV
+328 AKAVDMRKDSIIVV
-342 ESFKSGFEPPADFPF
+342 ESFKSGFEPPGDFPF
-357 EDFSQNLSRTGSD
+357 EDFSQNLSRAGSD

-377 KGDKDRDRDGAP
+377 KGDREGAP
-389 GPRSDPK
+389 GPRPDPK

-433 QQRIDELNRELQ
+433 QLRIDELSKELQ

-460 YEKSPQM
+460 YEKNPQM
-467 GDPNSLQPKISETIC
+467 GDPSSLQPKISETIC

-514 ADNHHHGPQ
+514 ADNHHHTPQ

-540 HTPHHR
+540 HTPHKR
-546 PGPAQPRHPNPDP
+546 PSPPQPGQPNPDP

-625 TSYVEITL
+625 TSYVEITM
-633 EKNSK
+633 EKNCK

>member
-1 MFTEHKS
+1 
-8 VFLFVDSL
+8 
-16 WSRAPGRASLLI
+16 
-28 QEEEVKEVECVFS
+28 
-41 RQTVRRTESRRPFG
+41 
-55 ESERGKNC
+55 
-63 FQYWRTQKEDFAMSW
+63 MSW

-188 HLQEGRKAQ
+188 EGRKAQ

-224 QMTYERLDN
+224 QITYERLDN

-328 AKAVDERRDSVIVV
+328 AKAVDERRDSAIVV

-406 WLFGKKPKAPSLE
+406 WLFGKKPKVQEVMNACCCLKVIHPCGPVHVSLSNIDLKIIALPVVCSSE

-460 YEKSPQM
+460 YEKNPQM

-546 PGPAQPRHPNPDP
+546 PGP
-559 HEFDDEF
+559 FDDEF

>member
-1 MFTEHKS
+1 
-8 VFLFVDSL
+8 
-16 WSRAPGRASLLI
+16 
-28 QEEEVKEVECVFS
+28 
-41 RQTVRRTESRRPFG
+41 
-55 ESERGKNC
+55 
-63 FQYWRTQKEDFAMSW
+63 MSW
-78 GTELWDQFENL
+78 GTELWDQFDNL

-99 LERYAKFVKERLE
+99 LERYAKFVKERLD
-112 IEQNYAKQLRNLVK
+112 IEQNYAKQLRSLVK

-148 ILNELNDYAG
+148 VLNELNDFAG

-167 AHRVYGE
+167 AHKVYGE

-197 QHLDHCW
+197 QYLDHCW

-209 SKKKFER
+209 SKRKFER
-216 ECREAEKS
+216 ECKEAEKS
-224 QMTYERLDN
+224 QITFDRLDN

-245 KAQFYMRTHSAD
+245 KAQFYLRTHMAD
-257 ESKNEYAAQLQSFNA
+257 ESKNEYAAQLQNFNA
-272 EQWKHFHSAIPQIF
+272 EQWKHFNNAIPHIF
-286 KNLQNMDE
+286 KNLQAMDE

-302 TYRSFA
+302 TYRCFA

-315 PIISKCL
+315 PIVSKCL

-328 AKAVDERRDSVIVV
+328 AKAVDERKDSAIVV
-342 ESFKSGFEPPADFPF
+342 ESFKSGFDPPGDFPF
-357 EDFSQNLSRTGSD
+357 EDFSQHLSRTGSD
-370 GTISNTP
+370 GTISSTP
-377 KGDKDRDRDGAP
+377 KAEKDRDGAP
-389 GPRSDPK
+389 GPRPDLK
-396 HPMSRTKNKL
+396 QHPMNRTKNKL

-433 QQRIDELNRELQ
+433 QARIDELNKELQ

-460 YEKSPQM
+460 YEKNPQM
-467 GDPNSLQPKISETIC
+467 GDPSSLQPKISETIC

-514 ADNHHHGPQ
+514 ADNHHHAPQ

-546 PGPAQPRHPNPDP
+546 PKSPPSGRPNVDP

-625 TSYVEITL
+625 TSYVDITL

>member
-1 MFTEHKS
+1 
-8 VFLFVDSL
+8 
-16 WSRAPGRASLLI
+16 
-28 QEEEVKEVECVFS
+28 
-41 RQTVRRTESRRPFG
+41 
-55 ESERGKNC
+55 
-63 FQYWRTQKEDFAMSW
+63 MSW

-99 LERYAKFVKERLE
+99 LDRYAKFVKERLE

-126 KYCPKRSKDEEPR
+126 KYCPKRAKDEEPR
-139 FTSCLSFYS
+139 FTACLSFYS

-158 QREVVAEEM
+158 QRELVAEEIG
-167 AHRVYGE
+167 HKVYGE
-174 LMRYSQDLKAERKH
+174 LMRYSLDLKAERKH

-197 QHLDHCW
+197 QYLDQCW

-224 QMTYERLDN
+224 QVSFEKLDN

-245 KAQFYMRTHSAD
+245 KSQYYLRTHMAD
-257 ESKNEYAAQLQSFNA
+257 ESKNEYAAQLQNFNA
-272 EQWKHFHSAIPQIF
+272 EQWKHFNNAIPHIF
-286 KNLQNMDE
+286 KNLQDMDE

-315 PIISKCL
+315 PIVSKCL

-328 AKAVDERRDSVIVV
+328 AKAVDERKDSGIVV
-342 ESFKSGFEPPADFPF
+342 ESFKSGFEPPGDFPF
-357 EDFSQNLSRTGSD
+357 EDFSQTLNRTGSD
-370 GTISNTP
+370 GTISSAPRGEREATP
-377 KGDKDRDRDGAP
+377 GSRPD
-389 GPRSDPK
+389 PR
-396 HPMSRTKNKL
+396 HVMNRTKNKL
-406 WLFGKKPKAPSLE
+406 WPFGTKKPKSTPPPPPQSSSSRVRSASTLFPSPRFSTDLMSHYLSEIKTTVPRIPHNLKGLRRGGPPPE

-433 QQRIDELNRELQ
+433 QQRIDELQKELQ
-445 KEMDQRDALNKMKDV
+445 KEVDQREALNKMKDV
-460 YEKSPQM
+460 YGKNPKL
-467 GDPNSLQPKISETIC
+467 GDPSSLEPKISETIC

-490 IHKNE
+490 IHRHE

-506 SRGDRRHS
+506 RGDRRPS
-514 ADNHHHGPQ
+514 ADNHHHHAPP

-540 HTPHHR
+540 SSPHHR
-546 PGPAQPRHPNPDP
+546 APPPPTGHGNA

-578 KALYSFDGQNEGTL
+578 KALYSYDGHDEGTL

-602 IEEDKGDGWTR
+602 IEPDKGDGWTR

-625 TSYVEITL
+625 TTYVDITL